1 MDRKCYISTNLSIM
15 TDKIVQEYRAY
26 ISNLPKRI
34 KNSSI
39 KTNAIIE
46 KTGIPRATFY
56 NKLKGNSFSID
67 EVEQISQI
75 LAIEDYIDAQ
85 IAQGKADIKAG
96 RIVDAKEALDRL
108 REKLK

>member
-1 MDRKCYISTNLSIM
+1 
-15 TDKIVQEYRAY
+15 
-26 ISNLPKRI
+26 
-34 KNSSI
+34 
-39 KTNAIIE
+39 
-46 KTGIPRATFY
+46 
-56 NKLKGNSFSID
+56 
-67 EVEQISQI
+67 